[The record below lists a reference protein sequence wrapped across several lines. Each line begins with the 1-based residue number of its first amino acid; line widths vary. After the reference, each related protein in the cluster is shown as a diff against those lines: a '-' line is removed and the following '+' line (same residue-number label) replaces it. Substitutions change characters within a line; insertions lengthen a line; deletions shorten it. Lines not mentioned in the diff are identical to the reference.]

1 MHPDVGEFFFQLA
14 DGLVDPLGHCHR
26 VGAGILVDHEAYGG
40 LAVQQRF
47 GVWIRSG
54 ERNGGEVG
62 ELDAGA
68 GGPNR
73 RLADF
78 LGCAEFREGAHREAE
93 LAAPDGAARRAPV
106 GVLDCRGNLIGIE
119 SECAHS
125 LRINLDPDLILG
137 RAYDRDARDAVELL
151 QAAAVHVARG
161 VGNGAEVAGAGEREH
176 RNGALTGIAGEEC
189 GSIGAFRQRTA
200 RVVQPLAHGE
210 HRARHVG
217 APGKARRGGHLAVPA
232 HAPEVHQ
239 ARRCRDGL
247 LDRLGDEA

>member
-26 VGAGILVDHEAYGG
+26 VGTGVLVDHEAYGR
-40 LAVQQRF
+40 LAVEQRL

-68 GGPNR
+68 GGTDR

-78 LGCAEFREGAHREAE
+78 LRGPEFRECAHREAE
-93 LAAPDGAARRAPV
+93 LAAPDGAARRAAV
-106 GVLDCRGNLIGIE
+106 GVLDCRGYLIGIE
-119 SECAHS
+119 PERAHP
-125 LRINLDPDLILG
+125 LRINLDTDFILG
-137 RAYDRDARDAVELL
+137 RADHGHAGHAVELF
-151 QAAAVHVARG
+151 QPPAVHIARG

-176 RNGALTGIAGEEC
+176 RNGALTWITGQQC
-189 GSIGAFRQRTA
+189 GAVGTFRQGAT